1 LLLVKI
7 DFESSGSI
15 IYFEKANLRL
25 PALSIPSISS
35 KAGFFSIFFFFS
47 FFNVVP
53 GNLNELSEGADS
65 WLLWVS
71 ASICVV
77 LVIWVLELDVVA
89 WATFWFTVV
98 AFVALVEVVD

>member
-65 WLLWVS
+65 
-71 ASICVV
+71 
-77 LVIWVLELDVVA
+77 
-89 WATFWFTVV
+89 
-98 AFVALVEVVD
+98 